1 MYTESHKTQKLPKQ
15 SGENKNKAGGIT
27 LLNFILYYKATVIK
41 IAWYQCSKK
50 AIEQWDRIESPDI
63 NPCTYDKEGK
73 NIQQRKDSLFNK
85 W

>member
-41 IAWYQCSKK
+41 IAWY
-50 AIEQWDRIESPDI
+50 
-63 NPCTYDKEGK
+63 
-73 NIQQRKDSLFNK
+73 
-85 W
+85 